1 MSEGRSCIKRG
12 RDRAAWELRN
22 VGGEGRRRGR
32 GGRGFGGQTS
42 ELSCSE
48 IYVVEARAERPALHS
63 DKI

>member
-1 MSEGRSCIKRG
+1 MLEGR
-12 RDRAAWELRN
+12 E
-22 VGGEGRRRGR
+22 GGEA
-32 GGRGFGGQTS
+32 GGGGGFGGQAS